1 MAAMKLRIM
10 PSSPSSDIE
19 RIKQEAE
26 KIIIAKGGKL
36 HSAEIQPIAF
46 GIRALILTVAWPEE
60 LEQERLEAALREIAD
75 VQSVEVIDFR
85 RAAG

>member
-1 MAAMKLRIM
+1 MAAIKIRIM

-26 KIIIAKGGKL
+26 KIIIEKGGKL

-46 GIRALILTVAWPEE
+46 GLRALILTAAWPEE
-60 LEQERLEAALREIAD
+60 LEQEQLEIALRKILD
-75 VQSVEVIDFR
+75 VQSAEVIDFR
-85 RAAG
+85 RAVG